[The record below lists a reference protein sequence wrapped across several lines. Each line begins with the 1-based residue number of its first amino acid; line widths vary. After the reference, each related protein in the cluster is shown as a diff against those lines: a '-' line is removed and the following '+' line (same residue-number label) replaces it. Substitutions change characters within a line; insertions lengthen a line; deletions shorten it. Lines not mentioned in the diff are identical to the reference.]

1 MVFRNDTK
9 SNSEVWVKNVV
20 YREVFQSHHDTDD
33 FPKEDIDELC
43 SLLDDTFSSQ
53 LTSPVHSAIAP
64 VKREADK
71 IPIDSEPKKKINKL
85 DELNIETFFP
95 HNDNEINSMDTDDN
109 NENSVVTHDC
119 IFDGVIQDP
128 FDFSVYFSNGSVN
141 NLTLRMRVQLA
152 KKIGLDSIPIIQ
164 IRERRTTISRYY
176 ETLQRQLSAY
186 FDRNVS
192 VYAVL
197 PDGNCLY
204 RALSHLIFG
213 TEINFGILKLCKSH
227 VIKIYTMSPIEEFM
241 NTIIYHFLGISQLS
255 FGHHYITYS

>member
-1 MVFRNDTK
+1 
-9 SNSEVWVKNVV
+9 
-20 YREVFQSHHDTDD
+20 
-33 FPKEDIDELC
+33 
-43 SLLDDTFSSQ
+43 
-53 LTSPVHSAIAP
+53 
-64 VKREADK
+64 
-71 IPIDSEPKKKINKL
+71 
-85 DELNIETFFP
+85 
-95 HNDNEINSMDTDDN
+95 MDTDDD

-128 FDFSVYFSNGSVN
+128 FDFSVYFSNGSVD

-204 RALSHLIFG
+204 CALSHFIFG
-213 TEINFGILKLCKSH
+213 TKINFGILKHNLISKF
-227 VIKIYTMSPIEEFM
+227 TTSPQHHINVM
-241 NTIIYHFLGISQLS
+241 KTSGIQDDL
-255 FGHHYITYS
+255 